1 MPKLFFLQ
9 QVTERT
15 CSRPKRTPNSS
26 EKRQGFWGVWVVLG
40 LASIGH
46 VDLTCQHVQSDVW
59 EACRG
64 ELLKLE
70 VVITNPVDLYIYV
83 YIIWGCL
90 LQTCNNWVVVSNI
103 FHVHP
108 YLGKIPNLTN
118 IFQRGWNHQPMY
130 GGCYEL
136 NHAYVSP
143 LRLKGSNSELQ
154 HHHSLWSSA
163 PLSAS
168 PKGFCIYI
176 YIFFFHYNIYFHIA
190 IYCAQFVY
198 TCLSN
203 CRQYNLYNTLWFMCQ
218 LASAAQAA
226 NLLIT
231 SAENGDLRKVRL
243 CDDVVP

>member
-1 MPKLFFLQ
+1 MWLPIGTFCLSFPRFFGGWNGTVSYSFHQ
-9 QVTERT
+9 ACQSCFSYSKWRKRT

-176 YIFFFHYNIYFHIA
+176 YIFMTI
-190 IYCAQFVY
+190 
-198 TCLSN
+198 
-203 CRQYNLYNTLWFMCQ
+203 
-218 LASAAQAA
+218 
-226 NLLIT
+226 
-231 SAENGDLRKVRL
+231 
-243 CDDVVP
+243 